1 MLKLIGKDQNKLKS
15 EEGDRQTSVCL
26 WEEEKKKNGVMEKNE
41 IIEQLQSETANPRTF
56 LKEDRSIMNNG
67 RDPE

>member
-26 WEEEKKKNGVMEKNE
+26 CEEEKKKNGVMEKNE

>member
-26 WEEEKKKNGVMEKNE
+26 WEEEKK
-41 IIEQLQSETANPRTF
+41 L
-56 LKEDRSIMNNG
+56 LKPVNASDG
-67 RDPE
+67 